1 MLKELLSIPNDAFYP
16 EEIEKNI
23 SWCENAFENRGFTLQ
38 RLTTETVPLL
48 LAERQHPKAKK
59 TVLIYLQL
67 DGQPVDDTRWFQ
79 DSPYSPVL
87 KKKVGEEWQEI
98 PWDNI
103 VEYEDDWRVFAR
115 STSDAKGPVAMF
127 LTALDAIEAGKIAPN
142 FNIKVIMDLARAM
155 ERLCPNALLLN
166 FSNPE
171 HKICEA
177 VTRLTEIK
185 TVGLCHGVFMGREQL
200 SELLDV
206 PLEELQTKACGI
218 NHFTWFQEIKHKST
232 GEDLY
237 PKLRVIEQKGDWLA
251 KWHELA
257 LGRILFRRFGLWPS
271 PASNHYG
278 EYIRWA
284 EEFVIPQLQF
294 FYDPYDGHP
303 WENNQIPEGVYT
315 VDQVDYDRPW
325 VKDWNKRLLPV
336 GSTEEVVLENEDGSF
351 KSSGE
356 IATLIMEASLS
367 GKKQWLEAVNIPNR
381 GAIPNLPDDLVVE
394 VPAYCDASGIR
405 GVQMEPMPEAIAAT
419 IRLHAS
425 IHKLLVEAYAEE
437 SKDKLLQA
445 ILIEPTVS
453 SYRNAVDMCNEMLDL
468 QKDVLPI
475 LN

>member
-1 MLKELLSIPNDAFYP
+1 MLKIAYIGAGSLQFGPILVQDILMSDSLSSKGLEIYLMD
-16 EEIEKNI
+16 IEKSHLNHVLEHTEYVKEKLGRDVKI
-23 SWCENAFENRGFTLQ
+23 FTTTNRDEAIKEANFVICALEKDRNVYWAQDFHIPRKYGFKQVYGENGGIGSLF
-38 RLTTETVPLL
+38 
-48 LAERQHPKAKK
+48 H
-59 TVLIYLQL
+59 
-67 DGQPVDDTRWFQ
+67 
-79 DSPYSPVL
+79 
-87 KKKVGEEWQEI
+87 
-98 PWDNI
+98 
-103 VEYEDDWRVFAR
+103 
-115 STSDAKGPVAMF
+115 
-127 LTALDAIEAGKIAPN
+127 ALR
-142 FNIKVIMDLARAM
+142 NIKVIMDLARAM

-425 IHKLLVEAYAEE
+425 IHKLLVEAYVEE

-445 ILIEPTVS
+445 ILIEPTVN